1 MEVHVSG
8 IHENTEI
15 MDKECIY
22 YKNIANRS
30 LLRFIIGLY
39 PRLKQWI
46 RFERARNKAIKS
58 GGVIGRN
65 VIILPE
71 LARRANVNL
80 TIGDNSSIG
89 SWKIDTRSPIKIGSN
104 VIISNDSEIIT
115 TSHYI
120 DSPEW
125 EHKNYGI
132 EIEDYVWIASNVLI
146 LPSCR
151 RIGYGAVIGAG
162 AVVVKDVPPMT
173 VVGGNPARIIKERKC
188 VHDKLV
194 IPSLL
199 SGDLKIYWKT
209 WINRNK

>member
-1 MEVHVSG
+1 
-8 IHENTEI
+8 
-15 MDKECIY
+15 MDKDCIY
-22 YKNIANRS
+22 YKRIAGRS
-30 LLRFIIGLY
+30 FLHFIKGLY
-39 PRLKQWI
+39 PRAKQWI
-46 RFERARNKAIKS
+46 KFERARKKAVS
-58 GGVIGRN
+58 GGATLGDN

-71 LARRANVNL
+71 LAARANKNL

-89 SWKIDTRSPIKIGSN
+89 SYKLDTRSPIKIGKN

-120 DSPEW
+120 DSSEW

-151 RIGYGAVIGAG
+151 HIGYGAVIGAG
-162 AVVVKDVPPMT
+162 AVVVKDVPPMA
-173 VVGGNPARIIKERKC
+173 VVGGNPAKVIKQREC

-199 SGDLKIYWKT
+199 SGDLKTYWNT